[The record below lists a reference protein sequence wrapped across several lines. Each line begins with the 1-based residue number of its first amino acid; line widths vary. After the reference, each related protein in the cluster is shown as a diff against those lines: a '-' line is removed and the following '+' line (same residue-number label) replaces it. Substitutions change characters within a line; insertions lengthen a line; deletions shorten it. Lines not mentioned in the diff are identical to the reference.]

1 MLILGSSHPYEIIG
15 RNYTSILSEFVIV
28 IIMDTLMISSDPAID
43 PQSHQTIGWLIIGV
57 MGISIIFSQ
66 GSLLVSSVK
75 DMIKSYKLKKIRKAN

>member
-1 MLILGSSHPYEIIG
+1 MLVLGSSHPYEVIR

-28 IIMDTLMISSDPAID
+28 IIMDTLMISSDPAMD
-43 PQSHQTIGWLIIGV
+43 PESHQTIGWLIIAV
-57 MGISIIFSQ
+57 MGISIILSQ